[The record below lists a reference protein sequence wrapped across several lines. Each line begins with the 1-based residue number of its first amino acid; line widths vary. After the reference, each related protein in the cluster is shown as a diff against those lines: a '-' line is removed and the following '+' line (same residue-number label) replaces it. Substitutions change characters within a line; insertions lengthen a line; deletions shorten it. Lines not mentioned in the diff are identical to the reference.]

1 LNSGNPERRYKC
13 MRTDFSNIGDVKWV
27 IGNNRALAL
36 LRKENAP
43 LILSFFFHAFK
54 ERGKITYLS
63 SEITSMLS
71 DFLFAANQHEDEYP
85 GTPKYYLEQW
95 TTEGFLRQYYEARND
110 EAVFELTP
118 AAEQAILWVTELNK
132 TDFVGTESR
141 LLQVFN
147 MLKDLVI
154 GVTEDKA
161 RKLSE
166 LERKKTEIEREIQRL
181 HGEDLDRYD
190 ATRIKESFMLIEE
203 SSVKLLSDF
212 KQIEENF
219 RALNSRAR
227 EDQIKNPVSKGKFL
241 DNVFEARDLIMDSDQ
256 GKSFRSFWEF
266 LMDQERQEEM
276 ESYIREIFSVPELKA
291 FAQTSLVPRLKI
303 NLVDAG
309 DRVNKTTDHLVEQ
322 LRKFIDLK
330 VYLENRRITQ
340 IITDI
345 EEAALT
351 VKENPPEGRRF
362 IELDDKPAVSL
373 VMDRRPYDPPKNPDV
388 DSADL
393 EEGIAEVD
401 TSVLFEQLYVDPNAI
416 RERIRLLLRG
426 RKEITLRQITDEV
439 PVEKGL
445 TEIVTYFSVASEL
458 EKQNK
463 SIIDSKNKE
472 VIIYERDG
480 YPQKVLVPKTTF
492 LA

>member
-1 LNSGNPERRYKC
+1 
-13 MRTDFSNIGDVKWV
+13 MRIDFSNISDVKWV
-27 IGNNRALAL
+27 FANNRAIAL

-43 LILSFFFHAFK
+43 LILSFFFHAYK
-54 ERGKITYLS
+54 ERSKITYLS
-63 SEITSMLS
+63 SEITSVLS
-71 DFLFAANQHEDEYP
+71 DFLFAANQNEDQYL

-95 TTEGFLRQYYEARND
+95 TKDGFLRQYYETRND
-110 EAVFELTP
+110 EAVVELTP
-118 AAEQAILWVTELNK
+118 AAEQAIRWITELNK

-147 MLKDLVI
+147 MLKDLVM
-154 GVTEDKA
+154 GVTEDKS
-161 RKLSE
+161 RKLAE
-166 LERKKTEIEREIQRL
+166 LERKKAEIEREIQRL
-181 HGEDLDRYD
+181 HTDELDRYD
-190 ATRIKESFMLIEE
+190 ATRIRETFMLIEE

-227 EDQIKNPVSKGKFL
+227 EDQIKKPVTKGKFL

-266 LMDQERQEEM
+266 LMDQRRQEEM
-276 ESYIREIFSVPELKA
+276 ESFIREIFSVPELKA
-291 FAQTSLVPRLKI
+291 FEQTSLVPRLKI

-345 EEAALT
+345 EEAALA
-351 VKENPPEGRRF
+351 VKENHPEGRRF
-362 IELDDKPAVSL
+362 IELDDKPALSL
-373 VMDRRPYDPPKNPDV
+373 VMDRRPYDPPRNPDV

-393 EEGIAEVD
+393 EEGVAEVD
-401 TSVLFEQLYVDPNAI
+401 TSVLFEQLYVDPQAI
-416 RERIRLLLRG
+416 KERIRLLLRG

-458 EKQNK
+458 EKLNK
-463 SIIDSKNKE
+463 S
-472 VIIYERDG
+472 
-480 YPQKVLVPKTTF
+480 
-492 LA
+492 

>member
-1 LNSGNPERRYKC
+1 MKI
-13 MRTDFSNIGDVKWV
+13 DFSNIADVKWV
-27 IGNNRALAL
+27 ITNNRTIAL

-54 ERGKITYLS
+54 EKSRITYLS
-63 SEITSMLS
+63 SEITSKLS
-71 DFLFAANQHEDEYP
+71 DFLFAANQDEEQYS

-95 TTEGFLRQYYEARND
+95 TKEGFLRQYYETRTD

-118 AAEQAILWVTELNK
+118 AAEQAIRWVTELNK

-141 LLQVFN
+141 LLQVFS

-154 GVTEDKA
+154 GVTEDKS
-161 RKLSE
+161 RKLAE
-166 LERKKTEIEREIQRL
+166 LERKKAEIEREIQRL
-181 HGEDLDRYD
+181 HQDDLDRYD
-190 ATRIKESFMLIEE
+190 ATRIRESFMLIEE

-227 EDQIKNPVSKGKFL
+227 EDQIKSPVAKGKFL
-241 DNVFEARDLIMDSDQ
+241 DKVFEARDLIMDSDQ
-256 GKSFRSFWEF
+256 GKSFQSFWEF
-266 LMDQERQEEM
+266 LMDQGRQEEM
-276 ESYIREIFSVPELKA
+276 ESYIREIFSVPELRA
-291 FAQTSLVPRLKI
+291 LEDTSLVPRLKI

-330 VYLENRRITQ
+330 VFLENRRITH
-340 IITDI
+340 IISEI

-362 IELDDKPAVSL
+362 IELDDKPGVSL
-373 VMDRRPYDPPKNPDV
+373 VMDRRPYDPPRNPDV
-388 DSADL
+388 DSAGL
-393 EEGIAEVD
+393 EEGVAEVD
-401 TSVLFEQLYVDPNAI
+401 TSALFEQLYVDPKVI
-416 RERIRLLLRG
+416 KERIRMLLRG

-463 SIIDSKNKE
+463 SIVDPQNHE
-472 VIIYERDG
+472 VIMYERDG
-480 YPQKVLVPKTTF
+480 DLQQVRVPKTTF